1 MLSTMRAL
9 FHADPNEQSRAAVG
23 AFWVLLLCALVAWA
37 YVRTAAVTEDAF
49 ITFRVID
56 NALNGYGLVWNAGE
70 RVQVYTHPLWALL
83 LLAFSAI
90 SRSIFHT
97 ALALSLVLTII
108 CVALIARNSVGRWTA
123 LWAVLALLLSE
134 AFVEYSSAAL
144 ENALA
149 HALVA
154 ALVVAWAR
162 FRSNDGLAERAW
174 VVALYAGLLVVTR
187 HDFAVLVGPVVIS
200 LLIRARGRDRWLAL
214 FAAALPLV
222 VWSVFSLVYYGSPWP
237 NSAYAK
243 LNNGMSLAESFAAAE
258 PYFRDLVKYDSVAAL
273 VIAVAAIRGLLQGAW
288 RIRALAV
295 GLVLYVIYLGSAG
308 GDYMGG
314 RLFSVPFVMA
324 VSMLASSVRL
334 RGWWNA
340 PLWIVVTL
348 ALGLHRGWMVKDV
361 HPHAEVRIMSQHA
374 WMYPFTGWLANTR
387 RADFSNMPWGEQGLK
402 ARAEKHEAVA
412 KCAVGLYGFNAGPGV
427 RIVDPLAIGDGF
439 LSHLPSKKPS
449 YPGHFER
456 AFPEGYLD
464 SVISGTNQLRDSS
477 LRMLYEK
484 IRLIET
490 ESLFDPTR
498 LQAIWALNTGED
510 KRLAA
515 LAAYDPNAT
524 FAPGLAK
531 TSTDRLSCM
540 GQLDPMLTVRLK

>member
-1 MLSTMRAL
+1 MRAL
-9 FHADPNEQSRAAVG
+9 FHADPNEQSRTSVA
-23 AFWVLLLCALVAWA
+23 AFWVLLLCALVTWA

-56 NALNGYGLVWNAGE
+56 NALHGYGLVWNAGE
-70 RVQVYTHPLWALL
+70 RVQAYTHPLWALL

-90 SRSIFHT
+90 TGNIFHT
-97 ALALSLVLTII
+97 ALALSIALTLI
-108 CVALIARNSVGRWTA
+108 CVALIARNAAGRWTA

-134 AFVEYSSAAL
+134 AFVEYSSASL

-154 ALVVAWAR
+154 ALVVAWAHFPLESGR
-162 FRSNDGLAERAW
+162 RAW
-174 VVALYAGLLVVTR
+174 VPALFAGLLVITR
-187 HDFAVLVGPVVIS
+187 HDFAVLVGPVTLV
-200 LLIRARGRDRWLAL
+200 LLARTQGRDRWHAL
-214 FAAALPLV
+214 LAAALPLV
-222 VWSVFSLVYYGSPWP
+222 LWSAFSIIYYGSPWP
-237 NSAYAK
+237 NSAFAK
-243 LNNGMSLAESFAAAE
+243 LNNGLSLTESFHAAE
-258 PYFRDLVKYDSVAAL
+258 PYFRDLIQYDAAAAL

-288 RIRALAV
+288 RMRPLAL
-295 GLVLYVIYLGSAG
+295 GLVLYLLYLGSAG

-314 RLFSVPFVMA
+314 RLFSTPFVMA
-324 VSMLASSVRL
+324 VAMLALSLRL
-334 RGWWNA
+334 HWRWNA
-340 PLWIVVTL
+340 PVWIVVTL
-348 ALGLHRGWMVKDV
+348 ALGLHRGWIVWDV
-361 HPHAEVRIMSQHA
+361 HPHAESRFMSQHA
-374 WMYPFTGWLANTR
+374 WMYPYTGWLADTR
-387 RADFSNMPWGEQGLK
+387 RADFNNMPWGEQGLK
-402 ARAEKHEAVA
+402 ARAEKHEVVA

-427 RIVDPLAIGDGF
+427 HIVDPLAIGDGF
-439 LSHLPSKKPS
+439 LSRLPSKKPS

-464 SVISGTNQLRDSS
+464 TVTSGTNQLRDAS

-490 ESLFDPTR
+490 GPMFDPTR
-498 LQAIWALNTGED
+498 LQAIWALNRGEG

-524 FAPGLAK
+524 LAPGLAK

-540 GQLDPMLTVRLK
+540 GQLDPLLTVRLK

>member
-1 MLSTMRAL
+1 MRAL
-9 FHADPNEQSRAAVG
+9 FNTDRNEQSRTVVST
-23 AFWVLLLCALVAWA
+23 FWVLLLCALAAWA

-56 NALNGYGLVWNAGE
+56 NALHGYGLVWNTGE

-90 SRSIFHT
+90 GGNIFHT
-97 ALALSLVLTII
+97 ALALSLALTLV
-108 CVALIARNSVGRWTA
+108 CVALIARNAAGRWTA
-123 LWAVLALLLSE
+123 FWAVLALLFSE

-162 FRSNDGLAERAW
+162 FTLETGRRAW
-174 VVALYAGLLVVTR
+174 VPALCAGLMVVTR
-187 HDFAVLVGPVVIS
+187 HDFAVLVGPVTLV
-200 LLIRARGRDRWLAL
+200 LLARTQGRERWHAWL
-214 FAAALPLV
+214 AAALPLV
-222 VWSVFSLVYYGSPWP
+222 LWSTFSIIYYGSPWP

-243 LNNGMSLAESFAAAE
+243 LNNGWSLTESFHAAE
-258 PYFRDLVKYDSVAAL
+258 PYFRDLIKYDAVATL

-288 RIRALAV
+288 RMRPLAL
-295 GLVLYVIYLGSAG
+295 GLLFYVLYLGSAG

-314 RLFSVPFVMA
+314 RLFSTPFVMA
-324 VSMLASSVRL
+324 VAMLALSVRL
-334 RGWWNA
+334 RWWWNA
-340 PLWIVVTL
+340 PVWIVVTL

-361 HPHAEVRIMSQHA
+361 HPHAESRFMSQHA
-374 WMYPFTGWLANTR
+374 WMYPYTGWLASTR

-402 ARAEKHEAVA
+402 ARTEKHEMVA

-427 RIVDPLAIGDGF
+427 HIVDPLAIGDGF
-439 LSHLPSKKPS
+439 LSRLPSKKPS

-464 SVISGTNQLRDSS
+464 TVTSATNQLRDPS
-477 LRMLYEK
+477 LRVLYEK

-490 ESLFDPTR
+490 GGLFDPTR

-510 KRLAA
+510 KKLAA

-524 FAPGLAK
+524 YAPGLAK

-540 GQLDPMLTVRLK
+540 GQLDPLLTIRLK

>member
-1 MLSTMRAL
+1 MRAL
-9 FHADPNEQSRAAVG
+9 FNADPNEQSRTVVS
-23 AFWVLLLCALVAWA
+23 AFWVLLLCVLAAWA

-56 NALNGYGLVWNAGE
+56 NALHGYGLVWNTGE

-90 SRSIFHT
+90 GGNIFHT
-97 ALALSLVLTII
+97 ALALSLALTLV
-108 CVALIARNSVGRWTA
+108 CVALIARSAAGRWTA
-123 LWAVLALLLSE
+123 FWAVLALLLSE
-134 AFVEYSSAAL
+134 VFVEYSSAAL

-162 FRSNDGLAERAW
+162 FTRESGRRAW
-174 VVALYAGLLVVTR
+174 VPALCAGLMVVTR
-187 HDFAVLVGPVVIS
+187 HDFAVLVGPVTLV
-200 LLIRARGRDRWLAL
+200 LLARTQGRERWHAWL
-214 FAAALPLV
+214 AAALPLV
-222 VWSVFSLVYYGSPWP
+222 LWSTFSIIYYGSPWP

-243 LNNGMSLAESFAAAE
+243 LNNGMSLTESFHAAE
-258 PYFRDLVKYDSVAAL
+258 PYFRDLIKYDAVAVL

-288 RIRALAV
+288 RVRSLAF

-314 RLFSVPFVMA
+314 RLFSTPFVLA
-324 VSMLASSVRL
+324 VAMLALNVRL
-334 RGWWNA
+334 RWWWNA
-340 PLWIVVTL
+340 PVWIVVTL
-348 ALGLHRGWMVKDV
+348 ALGVHRGWIVKDV
-361 HPHAEVRIMSQHA
+361 HPHAEQRMMSQHA
-374 WMYPFTGWLANTR
+374 WMYPFTGWLAETR

-402 ARAEKHEAVA
+402 ARTGKHEVVA
-412 KCAVGLYGFNAGPGV
+412 KCAVGLYGFNAGPGL

-439 LSHLPSKKPS
+439 LSRLPSKKPS

-456 AFPEGYLD
+456 AFPDGYLD
-464 SVISGTNQLRDSS
+464 SVISGTNQLRDPS
-477 LRMLYEK
+477 LRILYDK

-490 ESLFDPTR
+490 GSLLDSAR

-510 KRLAA
+510 QKLVTLAV
-515 LAAYDPNAT
+515 YDPNAT
-524 FAPGLAK
+524 FAPGFGQ

-540 GQLDPMLTVRLK
+540 GQLDPLLTIRLK

>member
-1 MLSTMRAL
+1 MRAL
-9 FHADPNEQSRAAVG
+9 FNTDPNEQSRTVVS
-23 AFWVLLLCALVAWA
+23 AFWVLLLCALAAWA

-56 NALNGYGLVWNAGE
+56 NALHGYGLVWNTGE

-90 SRSIFHT
+90 SGNIFHT
-97 ALALSLVLTII
+97 ALALSLALTLV
-108 CVALIARNSVGRWTA
+108 CVALIARNAAGRWTA
-123 LWAVLALLLSE
+123 FWAVLALLFSE

-162 FRSNDGLAERAW
+162 FTLETGRRAW
-174 VVALYAGLLVVTR
+174 VPALCAGLMVVTR
-187 HDFAVLVGPVVIS
+187 HDFAVLVGPVTLV
-200 LLIRARGRDRWLAL
+200 LLARTQGRDRWHAWL
-214 FAAALPLV
+214 AAALPLAL
-222 VWSVFSLVYYGSPWP
+222 WSTFSIIYYGSPWP

-243 LNNGMSLAESFAAAE
+243 LNNGLSLTESFHAAV
-258 PYFRDLVKYDSVAAL
+258 PYFRDLIKYDAVAAL

-288 RIRALAV
+288 RMRPLAL
-295 GLVLYVIYLGSAG
+295 GLALYVLYLGSAG

-314 RLFSVPFVMA
+314 RLFSTPFVLA
-324 VSMLASSVRL
+324 VAMLALSVRL
-334 RGWWNA
+334 RSWWNA

-361 HPHAEVRIMSQHA
+361 HPHAEPRFMSQHA
-374 WMYPFTGWLANTR
+374 WMYPYTGWLASTR

-402 ARAEKHEAVA
+402 ARAEKHEVVA

-427 RIVDPLAIGDGF
+427 QIVDPLAIGDGF
-439 LSHLPSKKPS
+439 LSRLPSKKPS

-464 SVISGTNQLRDSS
+464 TVTSATNQLRDPA
-477 LRMLYEK
+477 LRVLYEK
-484 IRLIET
+484 IQLIET
-490 ESLFDPTR
+490 GRWFDPTR

-510 KRLAA
+510 KKLAA

-524 FAPGLAK
+524 YAPGLAK
-531 TSTDRLSCM
+531 TTTDRLSCM
-540 GQLDPMLTVRLK
+540 GQLDPLLTIRLK

>member
-1 MLSTMRAL
+1 MRAL
-9 FHADPNEQSRAAVG
+9 FNTDPNEQSRTVVS
-23 AFWVLLLCALVAWA
+23 AFWVLLLCALAAWA

-56 NALNGYGLVWNAGE
+56 NALHGYGLVWNTGE

-90 SRSIFHT
+90 GGNIFHT
-97 ALALSLVLTII
+97 ALALSLALTLV
-108 CVALIARNSVGRWTA
+108 CVALIARNAAGRWTA
-123 LWAVLALLLSE
+123 FWAVLALLFSE

-162 FRSNDGLAERAW
+162 FTLETGRRAW
-174 VVALYAGLLVVTR
+174 VPALCAGLMVVTR
-187 HDFAVLVGPVVIS
+187 HDFAVLVGPVTLV
-200 LLIRARGRDRWLAL
+200 LLARTQGRDRWHAWL
-214 FAAALPLV
+214 AAALPLV
-222 VWSVFSLVYYGSPWP
+222 LWSTFSIIYYGSPWP

-243 LNNGMSLAESFAAAE
+243 LNNGLSLTESFHAAE
-258 PYFRDLVKYDSVAAL
+258 PYFRDLIKYDAVATL

-288 RIRALAV
+288 RMRPLAL
-295 GLVLYVIYLGSAG
+295 GLVFYVLYLGSAG

-314 RLFSVPFVMA
+314 RLFSTPFVMA
-324 VSMLASSVRL
+324 VAMLALSVRL
-334 RGWWNA
+334 RWWWNA
-340 PLWIVVTL
+340 PVWIVVTL

-361 HPHAEVRIMSQHA
+361 HPHAESRFMSQHA
-374 WMYPFTGWLANTR
+374 WMYPYTGWLASTR

-402 ARAEKHEAVA
+402 ARAEKHEVVA

-427 RIVDPLAIGDGF
+427 HIVDPLAIGDGF
-439 LSHLPSKKPS
+439 LSRLPSKKPS

-464 SVISGTNQLRDSS
+464 TVTSATNQLRDPS
-477 LRMLYEK
+477 LRVLYEK

-490 ESLFDPTR
+490 GRWFDPTR

-510 KRLAA
+510 KKLAA

-540 GQLDPMLTVRLK
+540 GQLDPLLTVRLK